1 MVFIFLFFELTFKSL
16 LRKGR
21 NKTQYNVSPII
32 TIQGGG
38 FNQYLYKEFYL
49 CAMQAK
55 LLLVTPPF
63 SQLNTAY
70 PATAYIKGFLEEK
83 EVSVAHMDLS
93 IELFTA
99 VFTGDFLHSIF
110 KEAANLGNF
119 QYPQI
124 REMKEVYI
132 SRVDVVIAFLQKQDI
147 ETAKKILKT
156 DFLPIGHRL
165 LKVNTK
171 IKWDVGEVGII
182 DKAKHFST
190 LFIEEIG
197 DFIQAN
203 VDEFFSFT
211 KYAEQI
217 ATSASSFDQLYE
229 ILSYQPTLIEDEMM
243 TILEARIKKETPD
256 LVCFTIPFPGNLF
269 AALRCSQFI
278 KQFFPTIKIAFGGGY
293 CNTEL
298 RSLEDPRIFEFID
311 FISLDDGEGPLLK
324 IVKYIEGKEDIAALE
339 RTFVAENNQVVYKN
353 KIPNT
358 IFHHRNLPAPNYAG
372 LPFEKYVSFLDV
384 VNPMHRMWTDDRW
397 NKLTISH
404 GCYWKQCSFCDVSL
418 DYIGNY
424 QNTTA
429 DDLVNKIEKII
440 TDTGITGF
448 HFVDEAA
455 PPKMLR
461 ALSEK
466 LIERNI
472 NITWWTNIRFEKTFT
487 LELCELM
494 AKSGCIAVTG
504 GLEVASDRLLA
515 KMKKGVDIAQVTRVT
530 HNFSEQ
536 DILVHAYL
544 MYGFPS
550 ETEQETIDSLEV
562 VRQLFEKNCIQ
573 SAFWHQFTTTIHSPI
588 GQNPEDFG
596 IKITGPVFKGFAQ
609 NDLWHEDPHGAD
621 HPTYTKGLNDALDS
635 YLNRLGFEKK
645 LQDWFDF
652 PVLPTRHP
660 KHLIETFLSQISALK
675 TTQIS

>member
-1 MVFIFLFFELTFKSL
+1 
-16 LRKGR
+16 
-21 NKTQYNVSPII
+21 
-32 TIQGGG
+32 
-38 FNQYLYKEFYL
+38 
-49 CAMQAK
+49 MQAK

-70 PATAYIKGFLEEK
+70 PATAYIKGFLESK
-83 EVSVAHMDLS
+83 EVSAAHFDLS
-93 IELFTA
+93 IELFTSI
-99 VFTGDFLHSIF
+99 FTSDFLSAIF
-110 KEAANLGNF
+110 QEAEELGNDHF
-119 QYPQI
+119 PLI
-124 REMKEVYI
+124 REMKDLYI
-132 SRVDVVIAFLQKQDI
+132 SRVDVVIGFLQKQDI
-147 ETAKKILKT
+147 NTASEILGT
-156 DFLPIGHRL
+156 SFLPAGHRL
-165 LKVNTK
+165 KRVNTQ
-171 IKWDVGEVGII
+171 IKWADGELGVI
-182 DKAKHFST
+182 DKAKHFGT

-217 ATSASSFDQLYE
+217 ATSASSFNQIAEFLNYE
-229 ILSYQPTLIEDEMM
+229 PTLIEDEMLV
-243 TILEARIKKETPD
+243 ILEERIQRHGPD

-278 KQFFPTIKIAFGGGY
+278 KQFYPAIRVAFGGGY

-324 IVKYIEGKEDIAALE
+324 IVEYIEGKVDINQLE
-339 RTFVAENNQVVYKN
+339 RTFVLEMSRVVYKD
-353 KIPNT
+353 KFPNT
-358 IFHHRNLPAPNYAG
+358 IFHHKHLPAPNYSG
-372 LPFEKYVSFLDV
+372 LPFEKYLSFLDV
-384 VNPMHRMWTDDRW
+384 VNPMHRMWTDERW

-404 GCYWKQCSFCDVSL
+404 GCYWKQCSFCDVTL

-429 DDLVNKIEKII
+429 EDLVDKIEKII
-440 TDTGITGF
+440 KDTNITGF

-466 LIERNI
+466 LIERNVD
-472 NITWWTNIRFEKTFT
+472 ITWWTNIRFEKTFDA
-487 LELCELM
+487 ELCQLM

-504 GLEVASDRLLA
+504 GLEVASDRLLE

-530 HNFSEQ
+530 HAFSQ
-536 DILVHAYL
+536 QGIMTHAYL

-550 ETEQETIDSLEV
+550 QTEQETIDSLEV

-573 SAFWHQFTTTIHSPI
+573 SAFWHQFTTTVHSPV
-588 GQNPEDFG
+588 GQNPDDFG
-596 IKITGPVFKGFAQ
+596 INIIGPVFEGFAQ
-609 NDLWHEDPHGAD
+609 NDLLHEDPFGAD
-621 HPTYTKGLNDALDS
+621 HQLYTKGLNLALDA
-635 YLNRLGFEKK
+635 YLNK
-645 LQDWFDF
+645 LEFDKELKDWFDF
-652 PVLPTRHP
+652 PVPPTSHP
-660 KHLIETFLSQISALK
+660 KDLIEGFLAQAVAKATAQL
-675 TTQIS
+675 

>member
-1 MVFIFLFFELTFKSL
+1 
-16 LRKGR
+16 
-21 NKTQYNVSPII
+21 
-32 TIQGGG
+32 
-38 FNQYLYKEFYL
+38 
-49 CAMQAK
+49 MQAK

-70 PATAYIKGFLEEK
+70 PATAYIKGFLESK
-83 EVSVAHMDLS
+83 EVSAAHFDLS
-93 IELFTA
+93 IELFTSI
-99 VFTGDFLHSIF
+99 FTSDFLSAIF
-110 KEAANLGNF
+110 QEAEELGNDHF
-119 QYPQI
+119 PLI
-124 REMKEVYI
+124 REMKDLYI
-132 SRVDVVIAFLQKQDI
+132 SRVDVVIGFLQKQDI
-147 ETAKKILKT
+147 NTASEILGT
-156 DFLPIGHRL
+156 SFLPAGHRL
-165 LKVNTK
+165 KRVNTQ
-171 IKWDVGEVGII
+171 IKWADGELGVI
-182 DKAKHFST
+182 DKAKHFGT

-217 ATSASSFDQLYE
+217 ATSASSFNQIAEFLNYA
-229 ILSYQPTLIEDEMM
+229 PTLIEDEMLA
-243 TILEARIKKETPD
+243 ILEERIQRHGPD

-278 KQFFPTIKIAFGGGY
+278 KQFYPAIRVAFGGGY

-324 IVKYIEGKEDIAALE
+324 IVKYIEGKVDINELE
-339 RTFVAENNQVVYKN
+339 RTFVLEKSRVVYKD
-353 KIPNT
+353 KLPNT
-358 IFHHRNLPAPNYAG
+358 IFHHKHLPAPNYSG
-372 LPFEKYVSFLDV
+372 LPFEKYLSFLDV
-384 VNPMHRMWTDDRW
+384 VNPMHRMWTDERW

-404 GCYWKQCSFCDVSL
+404 GCYWKQCSFCDVTL

-429 DDLVNKIEKII
+429 EDLVDKIEKII
-440 TDTGITGF
+440 KDTNITGF

-466 LIERNI
+466 LIERNVD
-472 NITWWTNIRFEKTFT
+472 ITWWTNIRFEKTFDA
-487 LELCELM
+487 ELCQLM

-504 GLEVASDRLLA
+504 GLEVASDRLLE

-530 HNFSEQ
+530 HAFSQ
-536 DILVHAYL
+536 QGIMTHAYL

-550 ETEQETIDSLEV
+550 QTEQETIDSLEV

-573 SAFWHQFTTTIHSPI
+573 SAFWHQFTTTVHSPV
-588 GQNPEDFG
+588 GQNPDDFG
-596 IKITGPVFKGFAQ
+596 INIIGPVFEGFAQ
-609 NDLWHEDPHGAD
+609 NDLLHEDPFGAD
-621 HPTYTKGLNDALDS
+621 HQLYTKGLNLALDA
-635 YLNRLGFEKK
+635 YLNK
-645 LQDWFDF
+645 LEFDKELKDWFDF
-652 PVLPTRHP
+652 PVPPTSHP
-660 KHLIETFLSQISALK
+660 KDLIEGFLAQAVAKATAQL
-675 TTQIS
+675 